1 LTQDKE
7 KRRLKVEII
16 VYSAIIIFGLVTGS
30 FLNVCISRIP
40 EEESVIFPPSHC
52 PKCKTRLR
60 PFDLIPVL
68 SYLML
73 RGRCRYCKEKI
84 SMRYPI
90 VEALTALLF
99 LVFYVKAGFSIYY
112 AALMVFSVLLVLI
125 SFIDIEH
132 MIIPDFLMLI
142 GIGLG
147 IAYSI
152 YAGNL
157 TECLVGICFG
167 FLFMFILGEAAK
179 LVMKKEAL
187 GDGDIKFM
195 VMLGANLGIERTLLS
210 VFGASVL
217 GAAVGITMILL
228 NMIKREDYI
237 PFAPFL
243 ALGAVVSILIW

>member
-1 LTQDKE
+1 
-7 KRRLKVEII
+7 
-16 VYSAIIIFGLVTGS
+16 VTGS

-40 EEESVIFPPSHC
+40 EEKSVIFPPSHC
-52 PKCKTRLR
+52 PKCKSKLKAR
-60 PFDLIPVL
+60 DLIPVF
-68 SYLML
+68 SYLIL
-73 RGRCRYCKEKI
+73 RGQCRHCKEKI
-84 SMRYPI
+84 SVRYPI

-99 LVFYVKAGFSIYY
+99 LAFYVKAGFSVHY
-112 AALMVFSVLLVLI
+112 AALVIFFVLLILI

-132 MIIPDFLMLI
+132 MIIPDFLMLT

-147 IAYSI
+147 IAYSV

-157 TECLVGICFG
+157 TESLVGICFG
-167 FLFMFILGEAAK
+167 FLFMFILGGSAK

-210 VFGASVL
+210 VLGASII
-217 GAAVGITMILL
+217 GSAVGIILIL
-228 NMIKREDYI
+228 FEKLKKEDYI

-243 ALGAVVSILIW
+243 ALGGIVSILIW

>member
-1 LTQDKE
+1 M
-7 KRRLKVEII
+7 
-16 VYSAIIIFGLVTGS
+16 TGS

-52 PKCKTRLR
+52 PKCKAKLKAL
-60 PFDLIPVL
+60 DLIPVL

-84 SMRYPI
+84 SIRYPI
-90 VEALTALLF
+90 VEALTALIF
-99 LVFYVKAGFSIYY
+99 LAFYFKAGFTVHY
-112 AALMVFSVLLVLI
+112 AALVIFSVLLILI

-147 IAYSI
+147 VAYSI
-152 YAGNL
+152 FAGNL
-157 TECLVGICFG
+157 TESLVGICFG

-179 LVMKKEAL
+179 LAMKKEAL
-187 GDGDIKFM
+187 GDGDVKFL

-210 VFGASVL
+210 VLGASIL
-217 GAAVGITMILL
+217 GAAVGVILILL
-228 NMIKREDYI
+228 EKLKKEDYI

-243 ALGAVVSILIW
+243 ALGAIVSILIW

>member
-1 LTQDKE
+1 
-7 KRRLKVEII
+7 
-16 VYSAIIIFGLVTGS
+16 VTGS

-40 EEESVIFPPSHC
+40 EERSVLFPPSHC
-52 PKCKTRLR
+52 PKCKAKLKAR
-60 PFDLIPVL
+60 DLIPVL
-68 SYLML
+68 SYLLL

-84 SMRYPI
+84 SIRYPI
-90 VEALTALLF
+90 VEVLTALLF
-99 LVFYVKAGFSIYY
+99 LAFYVKAGFSVHS
-112 AALMVFSVLLVLI
+112 AALVIFSVLLILI

-142 GIGLG
+142 GIAMG
-147 IAYSI
+147 IAYSLYKGI
-152 YAGNL
+152 LA
-157 TECLVGICFG
+157 ESLVGICFG
-167 FLFMFILGEAAK
+167 FLFMFILGRSAK

-210 VFGASVL
+210 VLGASIT
-217 GAAVGITMILL
+217 GAAVGITLILFEKL
-228 NMIKREDYI
+228 KKEDYI

>member
-1 LTQDKE
+1 
-7 KRRLKVEII
+7 
-16 VYSAIIIFGLVTGS
+16 VTGS

-52 PKCKTRLR
+52 PKCKAKLKAL
-60 PFDLIPVL
+60 DLIPVL

-84 SMRYPI
+84 SIRYPI
-90 VEALTALLF
+90 VEALTALIF
-99 LVFYVKAGFSIYY
+99 LAFYFKAGFTVHY
-112 AALMVFSVLLVLI
+112 AALVIFSVLLILI

-147 IAYSI
+147 VAYSI
-152 YAGNL
+152 FAGNL
-157 TECLVGICFG
+157 TESLVGICFG

-179 LVMKKEAL
+179 LAMKKEAL
-187 GDGDIKFM
+187 GDGDVKFL

-210 VFGASVL
+210 VLGASIL
-217 GAAVGITMILL
+217 GAAVGVILILL
-228 NMIKREDYI
+228 EKLKKEDYI

-243 ALGAVVSILIW
+243 ALGAIVSILIW

>member
-1 LTQDKE
+1 L
-7 KRRLKVEII
+7 
-16 VYSAIIIFGLVTGS
+16 IFGLVTGS

-40 EEESVIFPPSHC
+40 EEKSVVFPPSHC
-52 PKCKTRLR
+52 PKCKAKLKA
-60 PFDLIPVL
+60 PDLIPVL
-68 SYLML
+68 SYFML

-84 SMRYPI
+84 SIRYPI

-99 LVFYVKAGFSIYY
+99 LAFYFKAGFSMHY
-112 AALMVFSVLLVLI
+112 AVLVLFSVLLMLI

-132 MIIPDFLMLI
+132 MMIPDFLMLI

-152 YAGNL
+152 FTGNL
-157 TECLVGICFG
+157 TESLIGICFG
-167 FLFMFILGEAAK
+167 FLFMFILGLSAK

-195 VMLGANLGIERTLLS
+195 VMLGANMGIERTLLS
-210 VFGASVL
+210 VLGASIT
-217 GAAVGITMILL
+217 GATVGILLILFEKL
-228 NMIKREDYI
+228 KKEDYI

>member
-1 LTQDKE
+1 
-7 KRRLKVEII
+7 
-16 VYSAIIIFGLVTGS
+16 
-30 FLNVCISRIP
+30 
-40 EEESVIFPPSHC
+40 
-52 PKCKTRLR
+52 
-60 PFDLIPVL
+60 
-68 SYLML
+68 ML

-84 SMRYPI
+84 SIRYPI

-99 LVFYVKAGFSIYY
+99 LAFYVKAGFSVHY
-112 AALMVFSVLLVLI
+112 AALVIFSVLLILI

-142 GIGLG
+142 GIAMG
-147 IAYSI
+147 IAYSLYKGI
-152 YAGNL
+152 LA
-157 TECLVGICFG
+157 ESLVGICFG
-167 FLFMFILGEAAK
+167 FLFMFIIGRSAK

-210 VFGASVL
+210 VLGASII
-217 GAAVGITMILL
+217 GAAVGITLILFEKL
-228 NMIKREDYI
+228 KKEDYI

>member
-1 LTQDKE
+1 
-7 KRRLKVEII
+7 
-16 VYSAIIIFGLVTGS
+16 VTGS

-52 PKCKTRLR
+52 PKCKAKLKAR
-60 PFDLIPVL
+60 DLIPVL
-68 SYLML
+68 SYLLL
-73 RGRCRYCKEKI
+73 RGRCRYCNEKI
-84 SMRYPI
+84 SVRYPV

-99 LVFYVKAGFSIYY
+99 LAFYVKAGFSVHY
-112 AALMVFSVLLVLI
+112 ASLVIFSVLLILI

-132 MIIPDFLMLI
+132 MIIPDFLMLT

-157 TECLVGICFG
+157 TESLVGICFG
-167 FLFMFILGEAAK
+167 FLFMFILGGSAK

-210 VFGASVL
+210 VLGASIM
-217 GAAVGITMILL
+217 GAAVGIILIL
-228 NMIKREDYI
+228 FEKLKKEDYI

>member
-1 LTQDKE
+1 
-7 KRRLKVEII
+7 
-16 VYSAIIIFGLVTGS
+16 VTGS

-40 EEESVIFPPSHC
+40 EERSVLFPPSHC
-52 PKCKTRLR
+52 PKCKAKLKAR
-60 PFDLIPVL
+60 DLIPVL
-68 SYLML
+68 SYLLL

-84 SMRYPI
+84 SIRYPI
-90 VEALTALLF
+90 VEVLTALLF
-99 LVFYVKAGFSIYY
+99 LAFYVKAGFSVHS
-112 AALMVFSVLLVLI
+112 AALVIFSVLLILI

-142 GIGLG
+142 GIAMG
-147 IAYSI
+147 IAYSL
-152 YAGNL
+152 YKGTLA
-157 TECLVGICFG
+157 ESLVGICFG
-167 FLFMFILGEAAK
+167 FLFMFILGRSAK

-210 VFGASVL
+210 VLGASII
-217 GAAVGITMILL
+217 GAAVGITLILFEKL
-228 NMIKREDYI
+228 KKEDYI

>member
-1 LTQDKE
+1 M
-7 KRRLKVEII
+7 
-16 VYSAIIIFGLVTGS
+16 TGS

-40 EEESVIFPPSHC
+40 EERSVLFPPSHC
-52 PKCKTRLR
+52 PKCKAKLKAR
-60 PFDLIPVL
+60 DLIPVL
-68 SYLML
+68 SYLLL

-84 SMRYPI
+84 SIRYPI
-90 VEALTALLF
+90 VEVLTALLF
-99 LVFYVKAGFSIYY
+99 LAFYVKAGFSVHY
-112 AALMVFSVLLVLI
+112 AALVIFSVLLILI

-142 GIGLG
+142 GIAMG
-147 IAYSI
+147 IAYSL
-152 YAGNL
+152 YKGTLA
-157 TECLVGICFG
+157 ESLVGICFG
-167 FLFMFILGEAAK
+167 FLFMFILGRSAK

-210 VFGASVL
+210 VLGASIT
-217 GAAVGITMILL
+217 GAAVGITLILFEKL
-228 NMIKREDYI
+228 KKEDYI